1 MSERTETI
9 LVIVACVLIFL
20 ATILALPSEGADKI
34 SALFAKYNPQQ
45 AKEIAEIVRNTAE
58 AQSINP
64 NIIAAMI
71 VHESGVRPKVISKGG
86 DYGLMQIRW
95 RVHRRT
101 YGEIRTSAA
110 PLFDPMTNI
119 KIGTDIFARYYA
131 KKKTLK
137 GALLRYSGG
146 NNAYA
151 RKVLKTFGALEL

>member
-95 RVHRRT
+95 R
-101 YGEIRTSAA
+101 S
-110 PLFDPMTNI
+110 N
-119 KIGTDIFARYYA
+119 
-131 KKKTLK
+131 
-137 GALLRYSGG
+137 YS
-146 NNAYA
+146 N
-151 RKVLKTFGALEL
+151 F